1 VDSLAKPNV
10 VFILADNVGW
20 GDLSSFGGTVPT
32 PRIDSIARDG
42 LRLQNYTVEA
52 QCTPTRSA
60 LLTGR
65 LPVRSGT
72 TMVPLAGGDYGLAPW
87 EYTLA
92 ELFSDAG
99 YATAAFG
106 KWHLGEVRGRLPTDQ
121 GFDEWFGIKN
131 TSDEAGYS
139 TYPLFRELGYPD
151 PQMWAGVKGRPVE
164 PVGVFDLNA
173 KHHGDEKIAERAVA
187 FIRERAEAQER
198 FFLYVA
204 FLQIHPPIGVHP
216 DFAGKSGAGTY
227 ADCLTELDHRTGQIL
242 DAIDSA
248 GIAENTI
255 VVFSSDNAA
264 SHVVGASGG
273 SNGPWRGEFFNPP
286 YEGSYRVAAVIRWP
300 GHISPGVRSQQ
311 MLCALDWLPTLAGL
325 TGAAGLV
332 PDDRPIDGIDA
343 SDFLLG
349 KRDTSGRESVLYFG
363 LDGRLMSVKWHNY
376 KVIFRTANSIS
387 EPITDVQ
394 LPMVFDLMN
403 DPGEHHNLWEQTM
416 DMGWVLGPVFALVHE
431 FQESV
436 AQHPNIKTGED
447 FQGYRSTVAAAHSKE
462 SRE

>member
-1 VDSLAKPNV
+1 MASSAKPNV
-10 VFILADNVGW
+10 VFILVDNVGW

-32 PRIDSIARDG
+32 PRIDSIAWEG

-60 LLTGR
+60 LMTGR

-92 ELFSDAG
+92 ELFSDAR

-106 KWHLGEVRGRLPTDQ
+106 KWHLGEGPGRLPTEQ
-121 GFDEWFGIKN
+121 GFDEWFGIKKS
-131 TSDEAGYS
+131 SDEAGYL
-139 TYPLFRELGYPD
+139 TYPLFRELGYPE
-151 PQMWAGVKGRPVE
+151 PQLWEGVKGRPAE
-164 PVGVFDLNA
+164 PVGVFDTNA
-173 KHHGDEKIAERAVA
+173 KDHADEQITARSVA
-187 FIRERAEAQER
+187 FISKQAAAQEP
-198 FFLYVA
+198 FFLYVS

-216 DFAGKSGAGTY
+216 DFAGKSGAGVY
-227 ADCLTELDHRTGQIL
+227 ADCLTELDHRTGEIL
-242 DAIDSA
+242 DAIDAA
-248 GIAENTI
+248 GIGENTI

-264 SHVVGASGG
+264 SHLAG
-273 SNGPWRGEFFNPP
+273 SNGPWRGNFFNPP
-286 YEGSYRVAAVIRWP
+286 YEGSHRVSAIVRWP
-300 GHISPGVRSQQ
+300 GHISPGLRSQE
-311 MLCALDWLPTLAGL
+311 MLCAVDWLPTLAGL
-325 TGAAGLV
+325 TGESERI

-349 KRDTSGRESVLYFG
+349 KREASGRDSVLYFG
-363 LDGRLMSVKWHNY
+363 LDGKLMSAKWRNY

-403 DPGEHHNLWEQTM
+403 DPGERLNLWEQEM
-416 DMGWVLGPVFALVHE
+416 DMGWVLRPVFEVVE
-431 FQESV
+431 QFKESV
-436 AQHPNIKTGED
+436 AQYRNVETGED
-447 FQGYRSTVAAAHSKE
+447 FKGYDSPVTPTHAEDPKA
-462 SRE
+462 